1 MTTAAFSAR
10 TKYIVRALDHIKRQH
25 CAAPAYAPAQQ
36 VEGHMDCPKC
46 RSRLNFTVLV
56 SGLCSGR
63 CVSGGCLS
71 WSMQ

>member
-25 CAAPAYAPAQQ
+25 CAAPNYAPPAQ
-36 VEGHMDCPKC
+36 VEGHMDCPRC

-56 SGLCSGR
+56 SGMTSGR
-63 CVSGGCLS
+63 CAASDCLR